1 MFEGCNI
8 RHGCVEFVGVFAAVG
23 GASVEVNV
31 RLI

>member
-8 RHGCVEFVGVFAAVG
+8 RRGCVEFVGVFAAVG
-23 GASVEVNV
+23 GVTCYPV